1 MKTNATFSKGNN
13 IVSDSLEQQIIHWR
27 RHFHSN
33 PELSF
38 QETETSKYVYETLEQ
53 FPNLE
58 LSKPTPTSVMARLI
72 GNSPGKVLALRADMD
87 ALPIVEENDFPFASV
102 NPGVMHACGHDGHT
116 AMLLGVAQ
124 ILSQRVDSLKGE
136 IRFIFQH
143 AEEELPGGA
152 QEMVKAGVMEGVDYV
167 VGSHLD
173 SGLPTG
179 QIGIVYGPAMA
190 SPDSFSLTI
199 TGKGGHA
206 AAPHL
211 TVDPIAVGAQV
222 VTNLQ
227 HIVSRNVDPLDQIVI
242 SVTKFISGSAFNVIP
257 GSAELAGTVR
267 SFDPTV
273 RKTVPELFHR
283 ILRGITEA
291 HGAEYSLEFKHG
303 YHPVINEEATTKVVE
318 EAVLELFGQEHIEYI
333 RPSMGGEDFSAYQ
346 REAPGVFFKV
356 GSRNEEQGIIYPHHH
371 AKFSIDEDAL
381 AIGVQVFIRT
391 AEKLLEWEI

>member
-1 MKTNATFSKGNN
+1 MKTDASFSKNSHV
-13 IVSDSLEQQIIHWR
+13 VSEALEQQLVNWR
-27 RHFHSN
+27 RHLHTY

-38 QETETSKYVYETLEQ
+38 QEIETSNYVYKILEQ

-58 LSKPTPTSVMARLI
+58 LTRPTPTSVMARLI
-72 GNSPGKVLALRADMD
+72 GDSPGKVLALRADID
-87 ALPIVEENDFPFASV
+87 ALPITEENDFSFTSV

-124 ILSQRVDSLKGE
+124 ILSERKDSLNGE
-136 IRFIFQH
+136 VRFIFQH

-173 SGLPTG
+173 ASLPTG
-179 QIGIVYGPAMA
+179 QIGIIYGPAMA
-190 SPDSFSLTI
+190 SPDTFRLTL

-206 AAPHL
+206 ASPHL

-227 HIVSRNVDPLDQIVI
+227 HIASRNIDPLDQVVI
-242 SVTKFISGSAFNVIP
+242 SITKFISGSAYNVIP

-267 SFDPTV
+267 SFDANV
-273 RKTVPELFHR
+273 RKSVPNLMNR
-283 ILRGITEA
+283 ILQGITEA
-291 HGAEYSLEFKHG
+291 HGAEYTLEYNYG
-303 YHPVINEEATTKVVE
+303 YHPVINEESTTKAVE
-318 EAVLELFGQEHIEYI
+318 EAALELFGPSCTKYI
-333 RPSMGGEDFSAYQ
+333 RPSMGGEDFSAFQ

-356 GSRNEEQGIIYPHHH
+356 GSRNETLGITYPHHH

-381 AIGVQVFIRT
+381 AIGVQVFVRT
-391 AEKLLEWEI
+391 AEKLLHWEK